1 MEIKK
6 YCIVCGCENFSRSK
20 RFCSKKCADKFWF
33 QEYYKNNKEE
43 VLEKNKKW
51 QKDNP
56 EKAKASYKKWLNKK
70 KKEAEKEN
78 VQD

>member
-1 MEIKK
+1 MTTDTALKMLK
-6 YCIVCGCENFSRSK
+6 SFSIASGIINP
-20 RFCSKKCADKFWF
+20 FAIPLLVLN
-33 QEYYKNNKEE
+33 YKNKKEE